1 VPYKGSAPA
10 ITDTLGGHVEML
22 FAGISS
28 LIPHIQSG
36 RLRPL
41 ATGSAKR
48 LPMIPAV
55 PTFVELGYPE
65 MTTSVWFG
73 FMAPAATPR
82 DIVAK
87 LNADMDA
94 ALKRKDVRD
103 QLIGDGQE
111 PGGGTAEEFGEF
123 LRNEIAKYARIIKL
137 AGIKLE

>member
-1 VPYKGSAPA
+1 
-10 ITDTLGGHVEML
+10 
-22 FAGISS
+22 
-28 LIPHIQSG
+28 
-36 RLRPL
+36 
-41 ATGSAKR
+41 
-48 LPMIPAV
+48 
-55 PTFVELGYPE
+55 

-103 QLIGDGQE
+103 QLIADGQE
-111 PGGGTAEEFGEF
+111 PGGGTGEEFEAF
-123 LRNEIAKYARIIKL
+123 LRNEIAKYARVIKL